1 MINTESVYL
10 IIPIHNRKE
19 ITIRCLQN
27 LRSHGYLDKY
37 GVIVI
42 DDGSTDNT
50 SVEIQMYYPEVNLLL
65 GDGSLWWT
73 GAIRLGMEF
82 AYQQGAEYLIW
93 MNDDTLPSPGSLSLM
108 VSFCRQNPKSIVS
121 SQCYSDENYQF
132 PTYGGQKKGFLS
144 PILFHT
150 PIGKTYSCDCMSGNL
165 VCFPRSII
173 EDIDLPPS
181 KLLPHHQADI
191 VYTWMAKQ
199 AGYQLFVLGDATA
212 ICGLNPYEE
221 GWVFSSPT
229 KMIERWKLIFSYKS
243 NMYPPAFWHYCISF
257 YGYMA
262 PVVFSLA
269 YFKMLI
275 FTVSSFLVPSPFLK
289 KAKQLYDYI
298 FFDYNFKKVSR
309 ENISSHFKS

>member
-1 MINTESVYL
+1 MVLEFQKKPVYIL
-10 IIPIHNRKE
+10 IPVFNRKN
-19 ITIRCLQN
+19 ITLICLDRMKQN
-27 LRSHGYLDKY
+27 GNLQHFNV
-37 GVIVI
+37 VII
-42 DDGSTDNT
+42 DDGSTDGT
-50 SVEIQMYYPEVNLLL
+50 AELIREVYPEVTILR
-65 GDGSLWWT
+65 GDGNLWWA

-181 KLLPHHQADI
+181 NLLPHHQADI

-199 AGYQLFVLGDATA
+199 AGYQLFVLGDATS
-212 ICGLNPYEE
+212 I
-221 GWVFSSPT
+221 PT
-229 KMIERWKLIFSYKS
+229 RK
-243 NMYPPAFWHYCISF
+243 A
-257 YGYMA
+257 GYSVH
-262 PVVFSLA
+262 P
-269 YFKMLI
+269 
-275 FTVSSFLVPSPFLK
+275 
-289 KAKQLYDYI
+289 Q
-298 FFDYNFKKVSR
+298 R
-309 ENISSHFKS
+309 